1 MATSFLK
8 SDISDSLERR
18 LFERFVARF
27 PTKMKDADEDYGENF
42 FLRDVSASGAKI
54 VSRQKILLEE
64 YLSLNVELPD
74 SEEPVC
80 LNGYVRWVR
89 SQTPAIWEVGI
100 EFEKIDL
107 MRMHRIIKHLT
118 LDIGNTSS

>member
-27 PTKMKDADEDYGENF
+27 PTKMKDADEDFGENF
-42 FLRDVSASGAKI
+42 FLRDVSASGAK
-54 VSRQKILLEE
+54 VFSRQKMLLEE

-74 SEEPVC
+74 SAEPVC
-80 LNGYVRWVR
+80 LNGYVRWVK
-89 SQTPAIWEVGI
+89 SQTPSIWEVGI

-107 MRMHRIIKHLT
+107 MRMHRMMKHLAV
-118 LDIGNTSS
+118 DSGNVPS